1 MGRLSIAEIVEKASE
16 ITDRQGQIDFLRQHG
31 SPTLHQL
38 LCYILDPNIKWAL
51 PEGAPPYKPSGHF
64 ESHGMLYNQ
73 TRKLYLFIEGGNPN
87 LHKMKRETMF
97 IELLE
102 SIDPD
107 DAKFMIAAKD
117 KKLLHPIPTDVI
129 NEAFGW
135 NFPVEANNPS
145 PGVTVIE
152 KPKKKAKASAK
163 AKKPAA
169 KKKVTKPKKAK
180 SEVVQV

>member
-1 MGRLSIAEIVEKASE
+1 MGYSISEILEKASE

-31 SPTLHQL
+31 NPTLHTL

-51 PEGAPPYKPSGHF
+51 PPGEPPYKPCGTN
-64 ESHGMLYNQ
+64 EAHGQLYNQ
-73 TRKLYLFIEGGNPN
+73 ARKLYLFIEGGNPN
-87 LHKMKRETMF
+87 IHKMKRESLF
-97 IELLE
+97 IQLLE
-102 SIDPD
+102 SIDPL
-107 DAKFMIAAKD
+107 DAKFIIAAKD
-117 KKLLHPIPTDVI
+117 KKLLYPIATDVL

-135 NFPVEANNPS
+135 NFPVEANNTS

-152 KPKKKAKASAK
+152 KPKKKAKVSAK

-169 KKKVTKPKKAK
+169 KKKVVKPKKAK